1 MPARSG
7 HFAALDSTDKKVY
20 RLCSGLSSEA
30 YNPAIIT
37 ADTMNTHAPMPSR
50 TFLRITFY
58 DPASPQR
65 R

>member
-30 YNPAIIT
+30 YNPELIERIKLVN
-37 ADTMNTHAPMPSR
+37 M
-50 TFLRITFY
+50 TFI
-58 DPASPQR
+58 
-65 R
+65 

>member
-30 YNPAIIT
+30 YNPDY
-37 ADTMNTHAPMPSR
+37 DTKYRMGTSA
-50 TFLRITFY
+50 
-58 DPASPQR
+58 
-65 R
+65 